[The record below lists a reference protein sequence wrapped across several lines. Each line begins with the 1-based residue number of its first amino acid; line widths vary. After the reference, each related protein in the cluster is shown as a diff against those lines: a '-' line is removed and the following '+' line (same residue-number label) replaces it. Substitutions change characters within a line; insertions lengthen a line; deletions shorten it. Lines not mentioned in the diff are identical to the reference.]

1 MPSRSDDRQ
10 MVEFH
15 WNGHP
20 LLGRLGEPIAV
31 ALLRQ
36 GIGVIARSRKLH
48 RPLGQSGS
56 YIAGVLARVDGR
68 PNVRLDLEPV
78 GQGMRVEAQNVWP
91 SARFD
96 LLKAAQL
103 LPAKAIYGGFEHA
116 DWTPQG
122 GRGYHLWERL
132 MAHLAG
138 MSPPPLPSLPSEI
151 RPGRRVQYDTVVV
164 GGGPAGR
171 HAANEAAAHGRKVA
185 VVTRGHICGRYAA
198 ACGVEQEAID
208 DRVAVFT
215 GMELFGSYRQGALL
229 VGAPH
234 RYDQGAVAFD
244 TQEIVLATGRRSIP
258 PLVPGSHVPGVMEAQ
273 AALVMA
279 HEHGV
284 APGTAVAV
292 VGSGAQAAI
301 ATRLTA
307 FGANIVHV
315 GDVADLTRINGR
327 VHVNSIDVGA
337 TVICDAVVHAGPWHR
352 DPNLIFQ
359 TQSDGLL
366 QLVSTGAS
374 GNLRVAGAAEEADE
388 DVVVP
393 ANLSDDV
400 LICPCMDVTAGELLM
415 HIDAGETDPEVL
427 KRLTSCGMGPCQG
440 FPCWDSMIAV
450 LASRT
455 GQHPAE
461 FARPSHRAPRRAI
474 TVAQAAGLHDVVGPD
489 R

>member
-1 MPSRSDDRQ
+1 MASRSDDRQ

-20 LLGRLGEPIAV
+20 LLGRLGEPVAV
-31 ALLRQ
+31 ALRRQ

-48 RPLGQSGS
+48 RPLGHSGS

-103 LPAKAIYGGFEHA
+103 LPAKAVYGGFEHA

-132 MAHLAG
+132 MASLAG
-138 MSPPPLPSLPSEI
+138 MSPPPLPSLPSEM
-151 RPGRRVQYDTVVV
+151 RPGRRVQYDVVVV

-171 HAANEAAAHGRKVA
+171 QAANAAVA
-185 VVTRGHICGRYAA
+185 AGKTAAIVTRGHVCGRYAA
-198 ACGVEQEAID
+198 ACGAELEAID
-208 DRVAVFT
+208 SRVSIFT

-229 VGAPH
+229 VAAPH
-234 RYDQGAVAFD
+234 RHDQGAVAFD
-244 TQEIVLATGRRSIP
+244 TREIVLATGRRSIP

-273 AALVMA
+273 AALSMA
-279 HEHGV
+279 HGHGV
-284 APGTAVAV
+284 APGKIVAV
-292 VGSGAQAAI
+292 VGSGAQTAI
-301 ATRLTA
+301 ARRLRA
-307 FGANIVHV
+307 LGVNVVHI

-327 VHVNSIDVGA
+327 AHVTSIEIGI
-337 TVICDAVVHAGPWHR
+337 TVACDAVVHAGPWHR

-359 TQSDGLL
+359 TRSQGLL
-366 QLVSTGAS
+366 QLVATDAA
-374 GNLRVAGAAEEADE
+374 GNLHVIGAAGEADE
-388 DVVVP
+388 DITVP

-400 LICPCMDVTAGELLM
+400 LICPCMDVTAGELRM

-455 GQHPAE
+455 GRHPAE

>member
-1 MPSRSDDRQ
+1 MSRQSADPQ
-10 MVEFH
+10 LVEFY

-20 LLGRLGEPIAV
+20 LSGRLGEPIAA
-31 ALLRQ
+31 ALRRH
-36 GIGVIARSRKLH
+36 GMGVIARSRKLH
-48 RPLGQSGS
+48 RPLGHSGS

-78 GQGMRVEAQNVWP
+78 GQGTRVEAQNVWP

-103 LPAKAIYGGFEHA
+103 VPAEALYGGFEHA
-116 DWTPQG
+116 EWTPQG
-122 GRGYHLWERL
+122 KRGYHLWERL

-138 MSPPPLPSLPSEI
+138 MSPPPLPSLPSAI
-151 RPGRRVQYDTVVV
+151 RPGRRVQYDVVVV

-171 HAANEAAAHGRKVA
+171 QAANEAAAAGKKVA
-185 VVTRGHICGRYAA
+185 IVTRGHICGRYAA
-198 ACGVEQEAID
+198 ACGVEQDAID
-208 DRVAVFT
+208 DRVSVFT
-215 GMELFGSYRQGALL
+215 GIELFGSYRQGALL

-234 RYDQGAVAFD
+234 RHDQGAIAFD
-244 TQEIVLATGRRSIP
+244 AQEIVLATGRRSIP
-258 PLVPGSHVPGVMEAQ
+258 PLVPGSHVPGVMDAQ

-279 HEHGV
+279 HDHGV
-284 APGTAVAV
+284 APGKAVAV
-292 VGSGAQAAI
+292 VGSGVQTLI
-301 ATRLTA
+301 AKRLTSL
-307 FGANIVHV
+307 GVNVVHV
-315 GDVADLTRINGR
+315 GDVAKLTRINGR
-327 VHVNSIDVGA
+327 TNVTSIEIGA
-337 TVICDAVVHAGPWHR
+337 TVACDAVVHAGPWHR

-359 TQSDGLL
+359 TQSAGLL
-366 QLVSTGAS
+366 QLVSTEAM
-374 GNLRVAGAAEEADE
+374 GNLRVVGAAGEVDE
-388 DVVVP
+388 DIAVP
-393 ANLSDDV
+393 ADLSDDV

-450 LASRT
+450 LASRL
-455 GQHPAE
+455 GRHPTE

-474 TVAQAAGLHDVVGPD
+474 TVAQAAGLHDLVEPD